1 MSQTQNLLELL
12 KQEENPLKRSEILR
26 SLESALDKEIDSFES
41 IQNTLVQM
49 SVDLIQQRDT
59 EYQNYLRPIRF

>member
-12 KQEENPLKRSEILR
+12 KHEENPTKRSEILR
-26 SLESALDKEIDSFES
+26 RLESALDKEIDSFES

>member
-12 KQEENPLKRSEILR
+12 KHEENPTKRSEILR
-26 SLESALDKEIDSFES
+26 RLESALDKEIDSFES

-49 SVDLIQQRDT
+49 SVELIQQRDT